1 MKLRG
6 VKVGVTIIKYKPND
20 RMKRIITIA
29 ILKNNAAILLIFAFN
44 VDFTTNISAN
54 PKIKCR
60 YTLFAPP
67 QSLYIVYM

>member
-1 MKLRG
+1 ML
-6 VKVGVTIIKYKPND
+6 N
-20 RMKRIITIA
+20 RIIRFSLENRLL
-29 ILKNNAAILLIFAFN
+29 ILSAAILLIFAFN